1 MESCFYGSWDRR
13 AAWPHGIAAGFSRKY
28 FPFSLTTGHAHTP
41 WFSENLTGR
50 DWNIC
55 STRIVSLNRIVH
67 LNNLNRFVHAW
78 TVLSAKVI
86 SYPTVKIRVQQKVIL
101 LENFD
106 QKTIR
111 FNSYCPY
118 WKFWAKNNTVQPILS
133 FKKILRKRQYCLIHI
148 AFYENFIDK
157 IMRFNPYSFV
167 ANSWSKDKTV

>member
-1 MESCFYGSWDRR
+1 MALQPVFQGNTFLFH
-13 AAWPHGIAAGFSRKY
+13 WPPGMTIRLGFRKIWWAGIGTY
-28 FPFSLTTGHAHTP
+28 VP
-41 WFSENLTGR
+41 
-50 DWNIC
+50 
-55 STRIVSLNRIVH
+55 TRIASLNRIVH

-111 FNSYCPY
+111 FNPYCPY
-118 WKFWAKNNTVQPILS
+118 WKFWAKNNTVQPILL